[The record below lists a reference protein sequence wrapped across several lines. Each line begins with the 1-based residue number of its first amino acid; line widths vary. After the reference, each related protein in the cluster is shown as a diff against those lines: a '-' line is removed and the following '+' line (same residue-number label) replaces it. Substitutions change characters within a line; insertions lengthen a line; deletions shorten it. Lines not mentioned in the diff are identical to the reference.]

1 MLERAN
7 WLRGTPWG
15 VHRQF
20 LAAIDERRRALI
32 PIMRLK
38 REEGATVKLIR
49 DRLYINGHLYDLES
63 CDSGNSDCDP
73 VTVEPMDYA
82 GAVEDR
88 TPYRDASIQTQ

>member
-1 MLERAN
+1 MGSSSSISGYCRSKAK
-7 WLRGTPWG
+7 R
-15 VHRQF
+15 
-20 LAAIDERRRALI
+20 LI
-32 PIMRLK
+32 PIMGLK

-63 CDSGNSDCDP
+63 CNSDNSVCVP